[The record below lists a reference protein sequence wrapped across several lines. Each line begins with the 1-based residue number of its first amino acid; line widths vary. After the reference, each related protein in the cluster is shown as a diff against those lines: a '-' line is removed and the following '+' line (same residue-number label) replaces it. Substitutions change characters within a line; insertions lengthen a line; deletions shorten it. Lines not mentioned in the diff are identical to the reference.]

1 MSPTYVMHTAHAS
14 EPFDAVKLH
23 SSIVDACLAVRS
35 HEGEAHS
42 TAERVCRSVIDW
54 LVGRSEVTSNDIR
67 RVAGQQLATY
77 HPEAAYLYQ
86 NEPRMI

>member
-1 MSPTYVMHTAHAS
+1 VNQPYVLSKKAQS
-14 EPFDAVKLH
+14 EPFDALKLH
-23 SSIVDACLAVRS
+23 SSIVSACLAVRS

-54 LVGRSEVTSNDIR
+54 LAGKSEVTSNDIR
-67 RVAGQQLATY
+67 RIAAKQLAVY

-86 NEPRMI
+86 NEPLMI